1 MTLKNAIAE
10 LPEGTR
16 TFFEDTLISIA
27 HCGKY
32 TDYRSKSQ
40 DNHCP
45 ENRLKETNLYH
56 RFLEKL
62 KERKE
67 YIAAQNFNLNQLEV
81 NSMDYRRFMRTILP
95 NTVNLLLTDPPYG
108 DNAQY
113 FEHAQRVHP
122 LMNYSLS
129 ADNDRLHNEVVI
141 SNAPSR
147 TDKHGKEQFL
157 VDIERLFIEANRIVD
172 DHGFMVLYFRP
183 QQRDWVSDL
192 NKLKDFGRRHGF
204 EPLLTISA
212 GIADPS
218 MRALA
223 SAAWTFKND
232 VCFIFLKL

>member
-1 MTLKNAIAE
+1 MK
-10 LPEGTR
+10 GTR

-40 DNHCP
+40 NNHCP

-67 YIAAQNFNLNQLEV
+67 YIAAQNFDLNQLEV
-81 NSMDYRRFMRTILP
+81 NYMDYRRFLRTILP

-129 ADNDRLHNEVVI
+129 AANDRLHNEVVI

-147 TDKHGKEQFL
+147 TDKHGKEHFL
-157 VDIERLFIEANRIVD
+157 VI
-172 DHGFMVLYFRP
+172 
-183 QQRDWVSDL
+183 
-192 NKLKDFGRRHGF
+192 LKDYSLKQTG
-204 EPLLTISA
+204 LLTITVSWFCTLDHNS
-212 GIADPS
+212 GIG
-218 MRALA
+218 LA
-223 SAAWTFKND
+223 ILTN
-232 VCFIFLKL
+232 